1 MKIMRNLAE
10 ITVSLYGYKFIISI
24 IFCTVSIISF
34 TRKKE
39 RQKFIDFRQ
48 IILWVLCE
56 GDAMIN
62 TLKYTK

>member
-24 IFCTVSIISF
+24 ISF

-48 IILWVLCE
+48 IILWALCE